1 MNWNDFDPLL
11 DAALT
16 EDAVSLDATTRALVP
31 GGLEVLGR
39 VIAREEGVACGLALA
54 DRLVTRFGHGL
65 SFKADV
71 SDGDRV
77 ARGQVIAEVR
87 GPAAP
92 MLSLERAMLNFL
104 QHLSGVA
111 CLTAQFADA
120 VHGTR
125 AAIYDTR
132 KTTPGWRELEKYA
145 VTCGGGRNHRPH
157 LAGAV
162 LIKDNHLALARDGD
176 VAGAVRRARDAYPGL
191 TVEVEVEDVDQL
203 REALTAGPDIILLD
217 NMTPAEVR
225 RAVELTQ
232 EISPEDPPLLEASG
246 GITLEN
252 VRQYAEAGADRI
264 SIGVLTHSAPAMDI
278 SMEIERLG
286 D

>member
-104 QHLSGVA
+104 QHLSGLA
-111 CLTAQFADA
+111 CLTAQFAHA
-120 VHGTR
+120 VHGTS

>member
-31 GGLEVLGR
+31 GGLDVLGR

-104 QHLSGVA
+104 QHLSGLA
-111 CLTAQFADA
+111 CLTAQFAHA
-120 VHGTR
+120 VHGTS

>member
-1 MNWNDFDPLL
+1 MNWSDFDPLL

-31 GGLEVLGR
+31 GGLQVLGR

-145 VTCGGGRNHRPH
+145 VTCGGGCNHRPH

-176 VAGAVRRARDAYPGL
+176 VGRAVRRAREVYPGL
-191 TVEVEVEDVDQL
+191 TVEVEVEDMDQL

-225 RAVELTQ
+225 RAAGLTR
-232 EISPEDPPLLEASG
+232 ETCPEDPPLLEASG

-264 SIGVLTHSAPAMDI
+264 SIGALTHSAPAMDI
-278 SMEIERLG
+278 SMEIEPCR

>member
-104 QHLSGVA
+104 QHLSGLA
-111 CLTAQFADA
+111 CLTAQFAHA
-120 VHGTR
+120 VHGTS

-246 GITLEN
+246 GITLED

>member
-111 CLTAQFADA
+111 CLTAQFAHA
-120 VHGTR
+120 VHGTS